1 MVEKKCRLFKYRET
15 GPYESIKRPGVCRV
29 KILREGMINKTM
41 YFMDK
46 LLKNGIEPGDICLSV
61 SSRINFMGLMG
72 EAEPG
77 DTIISYFINIELE
90 KFEDDDV
97 LSDEYSDEYTVV
109 NVGEVRVLLLPGFV
123 KGDAEMESNNLFHVA
138 DSYSGVLLT
147 AIAPILDTNGCL
159 EIEGGTI
166 GCDIAFIDEFKINP
180 EYQNKGIGSAVMYLL
195 LCSYFNSA
203 GAFVVIPSGERI
215 MDAQFAV
222 NMRKIL
228 LKQGFYCVDK
238 NNDVWVNNPSLI

>member
-1 MVEKKCRLFKYRET
+1 M
-15 GPYESIKRPGVCRV
+15 
-29 KILREGMINKTM
+29 REGKINNTM

-46 LLKNGIEPGDICLSV
+46 LVKSGIEPGDICLSV

-72 EAEPG
+72 EAEPD
-77 DTIISYFINIELE
+77 DTIIFYNIAIKLE
-90 KFEDDDV
+90 KPEGAGDADEFDDN
-97 LSDEYSDEYTVV
+97 YTVETI
-109 NVGEVRVLLLPGFV
+109 GEVRVLLLLGFL
-123 KGDAEMESNNLFHVA
+123 KDGREMESNNLFHVA
-138 DSYSGVLLT
+138 DSYSGDLLT
-147 AIAPILDTNGCL
+147 AVAPILDANGCL

-228 LKQGFYCVDK
+228 LKQDFYCIDK
-238 NNDVWVNNPSLI
+238 YNDIWVKNTSLL